1 MSDIARCRR
10 GEDSGADP
18 VGSVRG
24 QADVPP
30 PCTEPPSATRRQ
42 VLAFLGGAAALLSLG
57 ASRSVSGGGAGQ
69 EGLHVGSAK
78 DLVEG
83 TVLESSYYG
92 LPLLILSLE
101 DEVTAV
107 SGMCT
112 HEGCLLTWSTERFV
126 FLCPCHGGEFDR
138 SGSVLAGPPP
148 AALLRFPVRIE
159 QGEIYVLDP
168 EYGD

>member
-1 MSDIARCRR
+1 MGNA
-10 GEDSGADP
+10 
-18 VGSVRG
+18 
-24 QADVPP
+24 Q
-30 PCTEPPSATRRQ
+30 
-42 VLAFLGGAAALLSLG
+42 
-57 ASRSVSGGGAGQ
+57 
-69 EGLHVGSAK
+69 

-83 TVLESSYYG
+83 VVLQSSYYG
-92 LPLLILSLE
+92 LPLLLLRLE
-101 DEVTAV
+101 NEVTAV

-112 HEGCLLTWSTERFV
+112 HEGCFLTWSAERRV

-168 EYGD
+168 QYGD